1 MKKVIS
7 ILTIVLCLSLI
18 GCSNKTDKT
27 EQTTTSKKIQEEITK
42 EVPKEEKTVKTEETK
57 TEEEWKVD
65 GLFMTSGAIYN
76 DKNII
81 NFGTIETKD
90 IKQLKFEIIYKDE
103 NGTQLSKI
111 EKVYDVNI
119 PYVENQKKIEG
130 MEFIAPKYEG
140 TEQVSKVVFNL
151 LGYK

>member
-1 MKKVIS
+1 MKKIIS

-18 GCSNKTDKT
+18 GCSNKT
-27 EQTTTSKKIQEEITK
+27 EQTTNSKEIQKEITK
-42 EVPKEEKTVKTEETK
+42 EVPKQETVVKAEEIK
-57 TEEEWKVD
+57 TEEEWKTD
-65 GLFMTSGAIYN
+65 GLFMTSVAVYN

-81 NFGTIETKD
+81 DFGTTETKD

-103 NGTQLSKI
+103 NKAELSKI
-111 EKVYDVNI
+111 EKTYDVNI

-130 MEFIAPKYEG
+130 MEFLAPKYEG
-140 TEQVSKVVFNL
+140 TEQVSKVIFNL